1 MYLLNSCGQH
11 YKKLEPLM
19 SDRLLWSTTTSW
31 HFAWLLA
38 EGLAV
43 LHVSQRRGEFL
54 KLTSMDLII
63 YRFKFRNIVSVFF

>member
-43 LHVSQRRGEFL
+43 LHVSQRREEFL
-54 KLTSMDLII
+54 KLT
-63 YRFKFRNIVSVFF
+63 

>member
-1 MYLLNSCGQH
+1 MEETSYVFQQMVIYPVERVIYILNSWGQH

-31 HFAWLLA
+31 HFGWLLA

-43 LHVSQRRGEFL
+43 LHVSQRREEFL
-54 KLTSMDLII
+54 KLT
-63 YRFKFRNIVSVFF
+63 